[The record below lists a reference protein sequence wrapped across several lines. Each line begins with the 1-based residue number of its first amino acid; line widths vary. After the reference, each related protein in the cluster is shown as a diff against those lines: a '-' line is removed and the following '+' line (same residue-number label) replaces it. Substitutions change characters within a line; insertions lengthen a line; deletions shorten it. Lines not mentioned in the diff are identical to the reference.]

1 MKKFIII
8 TSIFNP
14 TKAVKEFSK
23 LKGYNLIVVGDKKT
37 PHNWSFNNVTYL
49 SLEDQLSL
57 DLELPSILPY
67 NHYCRKMV
75 GYLHAINNNAE
86 IIIDTDDDNIPY
98 KDWSFPEL
106 EGSFNF
112 ISNKNDFVNIYK
124 NFTNQN
130 IWPRGFPL
138 SKLNYKKVNQN
149 KSKSSFKI
157 GIWQA
162 LANGDPDV
170 DAIYRLTTNNAPC
183 IFFENEPL
191 VLDNYTFCPF
201 NSQNT
206 LFIKKLFPLLYLPTY
221 VTFRFT
227 DILRGLVAQPIMWE
241 FGYNLGFLKATVTQ
255 ERNIHDYFKDFES
268 EIPMYLNIEK
278 VVELSLKTV
287 SKKLNISD
295 NLFNIYE
302 SLHMHNIVEKNE
314 LKTLEYW
321 LKDINSIKVS

>member
-14 TKAVKEFSK
+14 TKAGKEFSK

-112 ISNKNDFVNIYK
+112 ISNF
-124 NFTNQN
+124 
-130 IWPRGFPL
+130 
-138 SKLNYKKVNQN
+138 
-149 KSKSSFKI
+149 SFSFN
-157 GIWQA
+157 
-162 LANGDPDV
+162 AN
-170 DAIYRLTTNNAPC
+170 T
-183 IFFENEPL
+183 
-191 VLDNYTFCPF
+191 
-201 NSQNT
+201 
-206 LFIKKLFPLLYLPTY
+206 
-221 VTFRFT
+221 
-227 DILRGLVAQPIMWE
+227 
-241 FGYNLGFLKATVTQ
+241 
-255 ERNIHDYFKDFES
+255 
-268 EIPMYLNIEK
+268 
-278 VVELSLKTV
+278 
-287 SKKLNISD
+287 ISD
-295 NLFNIYE
+295 SKY
-302 SLHMHNIVEKNE
+302 SLCFSIC
-314 LKTLEYW
+314 KTDFLISASFIFTF
-321 LKDINSIKVS
+321 L